1 MKNLHIV
8 VYVTGGIAAYKSII
22 FVRELI
28 KNGAEVK
35 VVMTKMATSFVTP
48 LTFRTISHNEVYYD
62 EGRQLGIVE
71 HVELSM
77 WADIAIIIPATANVI
92 GKLANG
98 IADDFATTALLAMN
112 CPRFLVPSMNDVM
125 YENSAMQRNLQQ
137 LEDDGYKVLEPS
149 IGFLAEGYE
158 AKGRMQEPEVVF
170 KWLKANIL
178 QERVQDL
185 IGKKVIV
192 TAGHTV
198 EEIDP
203 VRYITNH
210 STGKMGYAVAREAV
224 KRGADVILISG
235 PTNLANDTGAKLIS
249 IKTTGQMYQIIK
261 KYYETSDIVIMA
273 AAVAD
278 YHVKT
283 PAKQKIKKNEN
294 ELVLRLEKNIDI
306 LNELGKEKKQ
316 QKLVG
321 FAAETQ
327 DLIKNAQQKLVKKNL
342 DMIVANDVSRK
353 DIGFGTDDNEV
364 TFIRPN
370 KKIISSPKT
379 DKNDISKMI
388 FDLI

>member
-137 LEDDGYKVLEPS
+137 LENDGYKVLEPS

>member
-283 PAKQKIKKNEN
+283 PAKTKN
-294 ELVLRLEKNIDI
+294 
-306 LNELGKEKKQ
+306 
-316 QKLVG
+316 
-321 FAAETQ
+321 
-327 DLIKNAQQKLVKKNL
+327 
-342 DMIVANDVSRK
+342 
-353 DIGFGTDDNEV
+353 
-364 TFIRPN
+364 
-370 KKIISSPKT
+370 
-379 DKNDISKMI
+379 
-388 FDLI
+388 